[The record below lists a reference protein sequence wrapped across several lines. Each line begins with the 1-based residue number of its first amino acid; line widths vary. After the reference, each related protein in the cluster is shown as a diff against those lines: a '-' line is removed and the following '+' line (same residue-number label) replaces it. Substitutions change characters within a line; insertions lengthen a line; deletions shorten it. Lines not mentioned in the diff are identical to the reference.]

1 MKFKVINFF
10 LLFCIVI
17 IKNNKN
23 IEIKSEYTLSIN
35 YLLDKVYQ
43 LGGGIIGGV
52 IGDSIP
58 WALSG
63 SIFPSAAYFIFFGG
77 YLPFQVGLYIK
88 HKYYSKKEKR
98 DGESK
103 KEDTNNAKDNFKY
116 DTQINNTNNKK
127 NPENEK
133 NKLNK

>member
-1 MKFKVINFF
+1 M
-10 LLFCIVI
+10 LCIVI

-35 YLLDKVYQ
+35 YLLDKAYQ

-58 WALSG
+58 CAIIG
-63 SIFPSAAYFIFFGG
+63 SIFPNAAYFIFFGG
-77 YLPFQVGLYIK
+77 YLPFQVGLYMK
-88 HKYYSKKEKR
+88 HKYYSKREKK
-98 DGESK
+98 DGKSK
-103 KEDTNNAKDNFKY
+103 KIDTNNAKDNFKY
-116 DTQINNTNNKK
+116 DTQINNTYKK
-127 NPENEK
+127 NNPENKE